1 MTQHYEEMIY
11 LLEYPERIEK
21 EGLESLE
28 IEKFEEQ
35 PKTQEK
41 SSRKSLMLEKLAKKA
56 RFNNRYFETLH
67 SVDNNK
73 QQAILRAKGYFKF

>member
-28 IEKFEEQ
+28 IEKF
-35 PKTQEK
+35 
-41 SSRKSLMLEKLAKKA
+41 
-56 RFNNRYFETLH
+56 
-67 SVDNNK
+67 
-73 QQAILRAKGYFKF
+73 